1 MHLTC
6 VVNSAFTWTLRG
18 LIVLRCP
25 PSENLPLLM
34 VSDAGLLRS
43 CCQRFLGFAENPL
56 DLGPG
61 WLHLLARTVCRK
73 IYVILILGWL
83 RRIFFEKGCTW
94 YKSWTHEKKLTYES
108 ERKLC
113 ICVKLPRG
121 NGGGGS
127 SSSTESTWWW
137 LWWLLWWLSY
147 DDDFDEYFDEYDEVE
162 DHLRL

>member
-61 WLHLLARTVCRK
+61 WLHLLARTVCNVCNSNIQLASENNFQSDRK
-73 IYVILILGWL
+73 LCQLYINKTYIKLN
-83 RRIFFEKGCTW
+83 
-94 YKSWTHEKKLTYES
+94 KKLTYES

-127 SSSTESTWWW
+127 SSSTESTW
-137 LWWLLWWLSY
+137 
-147 DDDFDEYFDEYDEVE
+147 
-162 DHLRL
+162 